1 MLLLIAIRGDIRILI
16 GEAED
21 LVVLAVEAPVAEV
34 GSVVLVAV
42 VLAVVEPVEAGNK
55 YKSRFTSL

>member
-16 GEAED
+16 GEVED

-55 YKSRFTSL
+55 HKFRFTSL